1 LHHFCGEGIID
12 KNKYDRGKV
21 MSTQSR
27 PTASIYDL
35 LQQSAERFGEQTAF
49 TYLKTITPEF
59 SAETHSYASVLNNVR
74 RVVRLIHDLADSNST
89 TPPVVSFLL
98 PNTPE
103 THYLLWGAETAGI
116 ANPLNPLLSTEALL
130 ALMTKAK
137 TDILIALG
145 PNPASDIWEKA
156 QAVAAQLPGET
167 VLIPAIFADQQGA
180 ELFET
185 QLQNYS
191 DEPLATENLPKG
203 DDVAAYFHTGGT
215 TSMPKLAM
223 HTHTNQLCS
232 AYAFQRTMK
241 AGINDVGINGLPMF
255 HVAGALV
262 TGLGGLAVGINTVLP
277 TMGGFRNPEVIQSY
291 WDIVEYYGVTIA
303 GAIPTSIAA
312 IAEVPIGSA
321 DISAL
326 RYLWTGGATLPRSV
340 EDDITQL
347 TGCPIYQIYGMTEA
361 AGCITMPNLELAPL
375 PGSAG
380 HVSGDVDMRIDT
392 SDQRPNAVGEICVR
406 GPLVFPG
413 YLGVDTSPLDKG
425 WLRTGD
431 LGYLDESNNLFIT
444 GRAKDLIIRSGN
456 NIDPI
461 VIETCLES
469 HPAVSMAAAVG
480 RPDTYAGE
488 LPVAYVQLHPGH
500 PVSETELR
508 DYAMAHIDE
517 RPACPKSVTI
527 LDALPLTAVG
537 KLHKPTLRAM
547 ATEVCVRDALGAIED
562 TAEADIQA
570 KVLPSGGLQVTIKSP
585 NSNESLA
592 AACDDLGKQLHVD
605 IVLEK

>member
-1 LHHFCGEGIID
+1 
-12 KNKYDRGKV
+12 
-21 MSTQSR
+21 MSTLGQ

-59 SAETHSYASVLNNVR
+59 NAETHSYASLLSNVR
-74 RVVRLIHDLADSNST
+74 RVVRLIHDLADSAST

-103 THYLLWGAETAGI
+103 THYILWGAETAGI
-116 ANPLNPLLSTEALL
+116 ANPLNPLLSAEALV
-130 ALMTKAK
+130 ALMSKAK

-156 QAVAAQLPGET
+156 QTVAAQLPGET
-167 VLIPAIFADQQGA
+167 ILIPAIFSGA
-180 ELFET
+180 QTGDLFET

-191 DEPLATENLPKG
+191 DEPLAIEHLPKG

-241 AGINDVGINGLPMF
+241 AGAGDVGINGLPMF

-277 TMGGFRNPEVIQSY
+277 TMGGFRNPEVIKRY
-291 WDIVEYYGVTIA
+291 WDIVEHYGVTIA

-312 IAEVPIGSA
+312 IAEVPIGGA

-347 TGCPIYQIYGMTEA
+347 SGCPIYQIYGMTEA

-392 SDQRPNAVGEICVR
+392 NDQSPNAVGEICVR

-413 YLGVDTSPLDKG
+413 YLGVNTSPLDKG

-431 LGYLDESNNLFIT
+431 LGYLDKNNNLFIT

-480 RPDTYAGE
+480 RPDIYAGE

-500 PVSETELR
+500 PVTEGELR
-508 DYAMAHIDE
+508 DYAMTHIDE
-517 RPACPKSVTI
+517 RPACPKSVTV

-547 ATEVCVRDALGAIED
+547 ATEVCVRDALAEVA
-562 TAEADIQA
+562 TAANTDIQA
-570 KVLPSGGLQVTIKSP
+570 KVLTTGGLRVTVKSATP
-585 NSNESLA
+585 NEKLA
-592 AACDDLGKQLHVD
+592 AACADLGKQLHVD
-605 IVLEK
+605 IVLENLE